1 MKKPVNDT
9 LIPPS
14 PVPLQERFPVI
25 GSSRDSASGIP
36 VPRGGPGAAFFLS
49 VIFKKTVLPGET
61 LTRRPG
67 NPLSYGTPSLKYTPR

>member
-25 GSSRDSASGIP
+25 GSSRDSVSVI
-36 VPRGGPGAAFFLS
+36 PGARVSPVAVF
-49 VIFKKTVLPGET
+49 
-61 LTRRPG
+61 
-67 NPLSYGTPSLKYTPR
+67 

>member
-36 VPRGGPGAAFFLS
+36 VPRGGPGAVFLHAILTIPALCGEVS
-49 VIFKKTVLPGET
+49 TKQPGD
-61 LTRRPG
+61 PISGG
-67 NPLSYGTPSLKYTPR
+67 NLHFGVPP